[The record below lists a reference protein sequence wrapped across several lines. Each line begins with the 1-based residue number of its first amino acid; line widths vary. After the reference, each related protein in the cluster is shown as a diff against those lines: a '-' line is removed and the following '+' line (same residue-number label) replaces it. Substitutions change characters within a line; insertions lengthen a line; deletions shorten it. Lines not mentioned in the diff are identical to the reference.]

1 MTTIDELYALWDADC
16 NISEDHLDRE
26 SIATA
31 KLHSKYLRLL
41 IQHKMKIAALS
52 AEYNNL
58 RQAKFRYYRGE
69 MPKDELTE
77 RSWSQ
82 WQGVKPLK
90 GEMEEFLTG
99 DSDLVKLNMKIEY
112 IKVMIEALESIM
124 KQISARDWQ
133 IRNAI
138 TFKQFIAGN

>member
-1 MTTIDELYALWDADC
+1 MNIEQLHNMWEEDCFIDD
-16 NISEDHLDRE
+16 DHLDKS

-41 IQHKMKIAALS
+41 IQHKMKIAAYQ

-69 MPKDELTE
+69 MPRDELVE
-77 RSWSQ
+77 RNWSQ

-90 GEMEEFLTG
+90 NEMEEFLTG
-99 DSDLVKLNMKIEY
+99 DQDLNKIDLKIAY
-112 IKVMIEALESIM
+112 IKVMVEALDSILG
-124 KQISARDWQ
+124 QIKARDWQ

-138 TFKQFIAGN
+138 AYKQFIAGN